1 MGIKFDG
8 TNVKNGSKVVAN
20 MKSGDQL
27 RDGSSSGGKVLG
39 NIKSRDQIRDGS
51 SSGGKVLCNV
61 KDGKNI
67 RDGSS
72 SGGRTLIKISD
83 AAKIKRRRVSNE
95 CIVLILYWFEKA
107 SIVHAIGSDL

>member
-20 MKSGDQL
+20 MKSSDQL

-67 RDGSS
+67 KGALTKFKKGLK
-72 SGGRTLIKISD
+72 SGLVNQWDKFFF
-83 AAKIKRRRVSNE
+83 
-95 CIVLILYWFEKA
+95 L
-107 SIVHAIGSDL
+107 